1 MGSLQ
6 GRASIYDLQK
16 KPILNVRFFVLSHSI
31 ILSIIFPTTI
41 HFLFNPHKKTRAL
54 APVSPICCIQFSM
67 SLLLHPIK
75 YLIRNLNPNLCL
87 LLGRQGMPCV
97 LQCGEACVFEALH
110 CFLRSCEW
118 HDVVVFA
125 VINMH
130 RDP

>member
-16 KPILNVRFFVLSHSI
+16 KPVLNGRFFVLSHSI

-41 HFLFNPHKKTRAL
+41 HFYLTHTKNRGTR
-54 APVSPICCIQFSM
+54 PGFSC
-67 SLLLHPIK
+67 LLYLIFYAALLHPVIN
-75 YLIRNLNPNLCL
+75 LIRNFKADLCL
-87 LLGRQGMPCV
+87 LLRRQGVACF
-97 LQCGEACVFEALH
+97 LQCGESCVWQGFE
-110 CFLRSCEW
+110 CFFRSGEW
-118 HDVVVFA
+118 HDIVVFA